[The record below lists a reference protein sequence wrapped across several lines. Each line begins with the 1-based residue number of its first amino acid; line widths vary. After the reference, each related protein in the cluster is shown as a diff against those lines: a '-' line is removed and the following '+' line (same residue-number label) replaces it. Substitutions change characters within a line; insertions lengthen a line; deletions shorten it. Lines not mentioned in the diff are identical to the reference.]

1 MAMSADEIKK
11 EFGITPEQLDQW
23 EADAAA
29 GILHENLAGR
39 LHTVPAA
46 LLCSM
51 RK

>member
-11 EFGITPEQLDQW
+11 DSASRLNSLTNGRRMPLP
-23 EADAAA
+23 ASCM
-29 GILHENLAGR
+29 ENLAGR
-39 LHTVPAA
+39 LRTAPAA